1 MSGGLDT
8 GARASRLR
16 WRSQQPPAHLLR
28 GAYSLLANTAVTS
41 ALGMAFWVTAARVYP
56 RATVGRDTVLISV
69 MIELSTICQLSMG
82 TGILRFL
89 PDLGPRSARAL
100 AAAYG
105 VTVLAAILLG
115 STFVLVAPGASR
127 QLSFLTHSPLLG
139 IGFVVALALWGIFIL
154 QDAALTATRRA
165 PWLPLENGL
174 FGALKLLA
182 LPILFILGVS
192 NGVFGAWVLPMTIL
206 LVPVNAL
213 VFKFAIPRHVKSEG
227 HESSLARL
235 GSLRATRFLAQDYL
249 ASIFTQATLTVLPLL
264 VIATLGAEQS
274 AYFAMPFTIAMAF
287 DTFAYGACSA
297 LVVEGT
303 LQSEGLRGLAVL
315 FARRVAAPL
324 VPLAVALIAT
334 APLILNLFGAAYA
347 RHGANLLR
355 LLLCAS
361 LLRVLLALFS
371 ALARAQAKGTR
382 LALLELG
389 LLAVVLGLAV
399 PLAHSAGIA
408 GVGVAWLAANVLA
421 CSLVIPLLLQFL
433 RQP

>member
-1 MSGGLDT
+1 MSGGINAGVGPSPLK
-8 GARASRLR
+8 
-16 WRSQQPPAHLLR
+16 WRDQQPGAHLLT

-41 ALGMAFWVTAARVYP
+41 ALGMAFWVAAARVYP
-56 RATVGRDTVLISV
+56 PDTVGRDTVLISV

-82 TGILRFL
+82 TGVLRFL
-89 PDLGPRSARAL
+89 PDLGPRSSRAL
-100 AAAYG
+100 AAVYG
-105 VTVLAAILLG
+105 VTALAAILLG
-115 STFVLVAPGASR
+115 SAFVLLAPGVSG
-127 QLSFLTHSPLLG
+127 QLSFLDHSSLLG
-139 IGFVVALALWGIFIL
+139 IGFVAALALWGVFIL

-174 FGALKLLA
+174 FGALKLVA

-192 NGVFGAWVLPMTIL
+192 NGVFIAWVLPMVIL

-213 VFKFAIPRHVKSEG
+213 LFKFALPRHVQSARR
-227 HESSLARL
+227 ESSLADL
-235 GSLRATRFLAQDYL
+235 GSRRVMRFLSQDYL

-264 VIATLGAEQS
+264 VIATLGAGQS

-303 LQSEGLRGLAVL
+303 LHSEGLRGLVAI
-315 FARRVAAPL
+315 FARHVAALL
-324 VPLAVALIAT
+324 VPLAVALIAA
-334 APLILNLFGAAYA
+334 APLVLAPFGAAYA
-347 RHGANLLR
+347 THGANLLR

-371 ALARAQAKGTR
+371 ALARAQAKGAR

-389 LLAVVLGLAV
+389 LLTIVLGLAV
-399 PLAHSAGIA
+399 PLAHSAGIV
-408 GVGVAWLAANVLA
+408 GVGVAWLVGNALA
-421 CSLVIPLLLQFL
+421 CCLAIPVLLRFL
-433 RQP
+433 RMP